1 VKSRTADDGDVR
13 YRGTAIG
20 EDAAGPRRQE
30 EAHGAVRRDLFGFGI
45 DAVTMSEAVR
55 RCTDA
60 VRHGNYLSIG
70 MVNAAKV
77 VLTRRDEPLR
87 EAVAC
92 SDLVLADG
100 QAVVWAGR
108 LLGQRLPERVTGID
122 LFLELLGEADRRA
135 YRVYFLGARREVLD
149 RMLAEVSR
157 RYPGL
162 AVAGS
167 RDGYFRPE
175 EEPDVAAEI
184 CTSRADLLFLGIS
197 SPKKELFVSQW
208 GECTQAAVVHGV
220 GGSFDVLAGI
230 TKRAPRWCQ
239 GLGLEWLYR
248 AWQEPVRLGRR
259 YLRTNLA
266 FMALVARE
274 RMRRDRPYDRPAREP
289 GHADARRPVEPAVA
303 EQAVAEQA
311 VAEQAVAE
319 QAVAEQAMAE
329 QAMAEQAMAEQ
340 AVPQPAVPEPAVP
353 QPAAPQPAAAGGERR

>member
-1 VKSRTADDGDVR
+1 VKIRT
-13 YRGTAIG
+13 
-20 EDAAGPRRQE
+20 
-30 EAHGAVRRDLFGFGI
+30 VRRDLFGFGI
-45 DAVTMSEAVR
+45 DAVTMTEAVR

-60 VRHGNYLSIG
+60 VRQGSYLSVG

-77 VLTRRDEPLR
+77 VVTRRDEPLR
-87 EAVAC
+87 EAVA
-92 SDLVLADG
+92 SSGLVLADG
-100 QAVVWAGR
+100 QAVVWASR
-108 LLGQRLPERVTGID
+108 LLGQSLPERVAGID

-175 EEPDVAAEI
+175 EAPDVAAEI
-184 CTSRADLLFLGIS
+184 CQSRADLLFVGIS
-197 SPKKELFVSQW
+197 SPKKEFFVRQW
-208 GECTQAAVVHGV
+208 GESTQAGVVHGV

-259 YLRTNLA
+259 YLTTNLA
-266 FMALVARE
+266 FMALVGRE
-274 RMRRDRPYDRPAREP
+274 LMRRDRPHDL
-289 GHADARRPVEPAVA
+289 
-303 EQAVAEQA
+303 
-311 VAEQAVAE
+311 
-319 QAVAEQAMAE
+319 
-329 QAMAEQAMAEQ
+329 
-340 AVPQPAVPEPAVP
+340 
-353 QPAAPQPAAAGGERR
+353 PAAAPAQRPVRVPADAEPAQRPVRVPPDDTQPWGGLIQPAEAQGERR